1 VSEPSP
7 EHVQPNQTQPNQVA
21 ADRRWRPTGDA
32 AEWVERT
39 RDSIFASATRC
50 IAHAMS
56 LRSDAPA
63 GQSQPSD
70 TVLRELRV
78 CTEAYAKAL
87 YALGQTPDGAAAL
100 ILAAARRAVQ
110 PEELQPPVVTAI
122 DRWCREADLNG
133 GADS

>member
-1 VSEPSP
+1 MSEPGANQMP
-7 EHVQPNQTQPNQVA
+7 AEQQQPDGVT
-21 ADRRWRPTGDA
+21 ADRRWRPAGDA

-39 RDSIFASATRC
+39 RDSIFESAKRC
-50 IAHAMS
+50 VAHAMS
-56 LRSDAPA
+56 LRGDAPA
-63 GQSQPSD
+63 VQGQPSD

-78 CTEAYAKAL
+78 CTVAYAQAL

-110 PEELQPPVVTAI
+110 PEELGPSVVSAI
-122 DRWCREADLNG
+122 DQWCRKAGSDG